1 MDNLLSSLIALETEK
16 REICIRLG
24 DTKQK
29 ISEKLNEFELI
40 RKKKLELDQN
50 IIKLVFKNIIHD
62 H

>member
-29 ISEKLNEFELI
+29 ISEKLNEFELDVTGTFG
-40 RKKKLELDQN
+40 RFNRQARD
-50 IIKLVFKNIIHD
+50 
-62 H
+62 